1 MKPAAYTT
9 FSLSVHVPDDFTAE
23 QLEAVRRRLSHY
35 DLSGILH
42 DAATAAAMAIDG
54 GVAVQDI
61 DVAALQERLRK
72 DGQILEWVAS
82 VQP

>member
-42 DAATAAAMAIDG
+42 DAATDAASES
-54 GVAVQDI
+54 AVRIEVKQKRTPSFT
-61 DVAALQERLRK
+61 V
-72 DGQILEWVAS
+72 GLE
-82 VQP
+82 

>member
-1 MKPAAYTT
+1 MKPAAYTA

-42 DAATAAAMAIDG
+42 GAALTAAGESSVRVEVKQKRTASFTVG
-54 GVAVQDI
+54 
-61 DVAALQERLRK
+61 
-72 DGQILEWVAS
+72 LE
-82 VQP
+82 